1 MIKVI
6 DPRPSVVSQR
16 LSGVKKIIAV
26 TGFKGGVGK
35 SGLSCALSLAFTEK
49 GFKTGLFDLDFSGA
63 SDHLI
68 LGAGNL
74 FPREEK
80 GLLPPYAHGIKFMTA
95 SYFSS
100 NKAIALRGASI
111 ACAIKELFTVTIWGE
126 LDYLIL
132 DMPPGVSD
140 AAFEVMNLIP
150 SAVLLPVQTP
160 CGLSA
165 EVLKRSLEVYEK
177 GKFKIPGIVQN
188 MAVSKEKGFY
198 SQIFYDKKW
207 PKAAGKADKLIKT
220 SFYADAFRLACKL
233 DKDGSL

>member
-1 MIKVI
+1 MDII
-6 DPRPSVVSQR
+6 DPRPSVIAQRFSQ
-16 LSGVKKIIAV
+16 VKNIIAV

-35 SGLSCALSLAFTEK
+35 SGVSCALALALTEK

-68 LGAGNL
+68 LGSGKV

-80 GLLPPYAHGIKFMTA
+80 GLLPPYVHGIKFMTA

-100 NKAIALRGASI
+100 DKVIALRGSSVSS
-111 ACAIKELFTVTIWGE
+111 AIKELFTVTIWGE

-132 DMPPGVSD
+132 DMPPGVGD
-140 AAFEVMNLIP
+140 AAFDVMNLIP
-150 SAVLLPVQTP
+150 SAIILPIQTP
-160 CGLSA
+160 CALSA
-165 EVLKRSLEVYEK
+165 KVMERSLEIYKE
-177 GKFKIPGIVQN
+177 GKFKVLKTVQN

-198 SQIFYDKKW
+198 HQIFYDKKW

-220 SFYADAFRLACKL
+220 SFYADTFGLAGKL
-233 DKDGSL
+233 VKESSL